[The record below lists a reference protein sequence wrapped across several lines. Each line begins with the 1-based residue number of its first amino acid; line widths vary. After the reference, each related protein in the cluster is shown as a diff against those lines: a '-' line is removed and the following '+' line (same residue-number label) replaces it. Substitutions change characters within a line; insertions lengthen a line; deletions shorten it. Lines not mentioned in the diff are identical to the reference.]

1 MLAARLKDTE
11 RLRAARSRL
20 VEAGCA
26 DDTMQKLPPLRAI
39 FEYLPN
45 WYRRTRL
52 VGSFPPLQVILLD
65 EKRACEARWDE
76 DLKVLNL
83 APWHI
88 DTLKSND
95 MSACCEDELFAEY
108 LPRVV
113 EARRLQARL
122 QQRIGLLRHVEA
134 LRLYAAEHEGKLP
147 EKLSDCSVPLPEDP
161 FTGKPFRYRKDEATA
176 HLYGTPPRG
185 EENVAAY
192 NLHYEVTIQKAAR

>member
-1 MLAARLKDTE
+1 
-11 RLRAARSRL
+11 
-20 VEAGCA
+20 
-26 DDTMQKLPPLRAI
+26 
-39 FEYLPN
+39 
-45 WYRRTRL
+45 L

-134 LRLYAAEHEGKLP
+134 LRLYAAEHDGTLP
-147 EKLSDCSVPLPEDP
+147 QNLSDSAVPLPVDP
-161 FTGKPFRYRKDEATA
+161 FTGKPFIYKAETTTA
-176 HLYGTPPRG
+176 NLRGSPPQG
-185 EENVAAY
+185 EEQNPCFNAR
-192 NLHYEVTIQKAAR
+192 YEVMMHK